1 MKKRSPKSSA
11 DGAPPREEAGV
22 EEAQE
27 SDKKVLHPLEVMRNV
42 YQQLEITFQEDDGM
56 ISTHLNLVNVAVQV
70 ISWGEP
76 DDLASVVVKIPVRA
90 APKFR
95 AAAGEFLHRLNYG
108 SKRKFWEIDYND
120 GEIRMVCYTDTIA
133 GPLAESTFRSLLH
146 FMVTAADKVFPCL
159 TSVLSGRMTPEF
171 ASDQAEAAI
180 MSMCDD
186 DEKSEEE

>member
-11 DGAPPREEAGV
+11 DGTPPREEAGV

-42 YQQLEITFQEDDGM
+42 YQQMEITFQEDNGT
-56 ISTHLNLVNVAVQV
+56 ISTHLNLVNVAVHV
-70 ISWGEP
+70 ISLGEP
-76 DDLASVVVKIPVRA
+76 DDLASVIVKIPVRA

-95 AAAGEFLHRLNYG
+95 AAAGEFLHRLNFG
-108 SKRKFWEIDYND
+108 SKRKFWEIDYYD
-120 GEIRMVCYTDTIA
+120 GEIRMACYTDTIA

-146 FMVTAADKVFPCL
+146 FMVMTADKVFPYL

-171 ASDQAEAAI
+171 AADQAEAAI
-180 MSMCDD
+180 MAMCDD
-186 DEKSEEE
+186 HGEAEGE

>member
-1 MKKRSPKSSA
+1 M
-11 DGAPPREEAGV
+11 

-27 SDKKVLHPLEVMRNV
+27 SDASVLHPLEVMRNV
-42 YQQLEITFQEDDGM
+42 YRKMEITFQEDNGM
-56 ISTHLNLVNVAVQV
+56 ISTHLNLVNVAVHV

-76 DDLASVVVKIPVRA
+76 DDLASVIVKIPVRA

-120 GEIRMVCYTDTIA
+120 GEIRMACYTDTIA

-146 FMVTAADKVFPCL
+146 FMVMAADKVFPYL
-159 TSVLSGRMTPEF
+159 TSVLSGRMRPAF
-171 ASDQAEAAI
+171 AADQAEAAI
-180 MSMCDD
+180 MSMCDKRGKT
-186 DEKSEEE
+186 EKE